1 MLIRRSI
8 LFCVHGVSIRSSPQR
23 DAPMHTVVGKRIDT
37 GPPRPDPTN
46 EEVAAKLEEF
56 IAEMERIFRTHR
68 EKHGYG
74 NTELVVL

>member
-1 MLIRRSI
+1 MAPIVFWGKWGTFLPR
-8 LFCVHGVSIRSSPQR
+8 Q
-23 DAPMHTVVGKRIDT
+23 APMHTVVGKRIDT